1 MYNGS
6 QHLIHNDVIYH
17 IRATERTKYATISH
31 CRAKAKKHGLK
42 AEQHKGHTEII
53 ENGMI
58 VQV

>member
-17 IRATERTKYATISH
+17 IRATERTKYATTSH
-31 CRAKAKKHGLK
+31 CRTGQKHGLK
-42 AEQHKGHTEII
+42 AEQHKGHTEIK
-53 ENGMI
+53 ENGTI

>member
-6 QHLIHNDVIYH
+6 QYLIHYDVIYH
-17 IRATERTKYATISH
+17 IRAMERTKYATTLH
-31 CRAKAKKHGLK
+31 CRTGQKHGLK

>member
-6 QHLIHNDVIYH
+6 QHLIPHDVIYH
-17 IRATERTKYATISH
+17 IRATERTKYARTLH
-31 CRAKAKKHGLK
+31 CRTGQKHGLK

>member
-6 QHLIHNDVIYH
+6 QHLIHYDVIYH
-17 IRATERTKYATISH
+17 IRAAERTKYATTLH
-31 CRAKAKKHGLK
+31 CRTGQKHGLK

>member
-6 QHLIHNDVIYH
+6 QHLIHYDVTYH
-17 IRATERTKYATISH
+17 IRATERTKYATTLH
-31 CRAKAKKHGLK
+31 CRTGQKHGLK